1 MAFKARALLSAL
13 LLATASVKVQADGLQ
28 VDLDSTG
35 ENPRPVSSTRET
47 RGRRRTTAADIG

>member
-13 LLATASVKVQADGLQ
+13 LLAATGVKVQAADGLQ

-35 ENPRPVSSTRET
+35 ENPSPSLSDTRDT
-47 RGRRRTTAADIG
+47 RLQEHR

>member
-13 LLATASVKVQADGLQ
+13 LLAATGVKVQAAGLQ

-35 ENPRPVSSTRET
+35 ENPDTRPQ
-47 RGRRRTTAADIG
+47 GDNRR